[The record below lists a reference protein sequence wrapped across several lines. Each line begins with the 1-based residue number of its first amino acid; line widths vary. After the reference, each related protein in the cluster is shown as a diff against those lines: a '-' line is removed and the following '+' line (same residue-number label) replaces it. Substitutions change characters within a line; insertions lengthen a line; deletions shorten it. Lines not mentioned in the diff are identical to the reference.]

1 MEKFRDIIKSG
12 RPVLVDFYA
21 AWCGPCKVMH
31 PILENLKAELGEQVR
46 IIKID
51 IDSPDNRSLVELYNI
66 QSVPTMFLFKNGQIV
81 WRHTGAIGLEP
92 LREIMERYHNN

>member
-1 MEKFRDIIKSG
+1 MEKFNDIIKSG
-12 RPVLVDFYA
+12 QPVLVDFYA

-31 PILENLKAELGEQVR
+31 PILENLKAELGEQAR

-92 LREIMERYHNN
+92 LREIIKKY